1 LLHLSSHFRT
11 RLAFVLT
18 LLVLFFGVALFSALH
33 QHTAGVCSLD
43 NLEHQI
49 VSLAEA
55 AVVITPTAVPV
66 EAEISQ
72 EPKQTIL
79 GHTLP
84 ARGRAPPAIS

>member
-1 LLHLSSHFRT
+1 MLSKSPDLRT

-55 AVVITPTAVPV
+55 AVVITPTAVPLESEIPP
-66 EAEISQ
+66 EANQ
-72 EPKQTIL
+72 PFL

-84 ARGRAPPAIS
+84 ARGRAPPALS

>member
-1 LLHLSSHFRT
+1 
-11 RLAFVLT
+11 
-18 LLVLFFGVALFSALH
+18 LFFGVALFSALH

-55 AVVITPTAVPV
+55 AVVVTPTAVPL
-66 EAEISQ
+66 EAEITQ
-72 EPKQTIL
+72 DANQPVL